1 MELKTAVLTTTFLLA
16 LSSVTVYAEAEKSV
30 PKPAAPVAT
39 ATVMSTPTSVG
50 SKPTD
55 AKKSGPKPSS
65 SSDPTIVSGKVVET
79 LDGGNYS
86 YFLMEKDGKK
96 AWVAVPTYKAKVG
109 DEITFRPGTQ
119 MGEFRS
125 TLLKRTFEDIVFSA
139 GPVLPEGA
147 TGSDDFLMKRA
158 HSTQPA
164 AGETSA
170 PGAGPKVKTATKPE
184 YLSGKV
190 VEKMDGGGYSYFLLE
205 KDGKKTWVAAPPTEG
220 KVGDM
225 ISFQPGFEM
234 KDFKSR
240 ILNRTFDSIMF
251 TDGLPG
257 DAKQNTEQKKV
268 PAVTGKPLDKA
279 GNPLDVQVAKAT
291 GANGYTVAE
300 LYGKSGELNGKEV
313 VVQGKVVKVS
323 KQIMGKN
330 WVHLQDGSGD
340 AAAGT
345 NNMVTT
351 TQDIA
356 VVGEVVTATGKL
368 AKDKDFGGG
377 YQYTVIIEETKL
389 VKK

>member
-1 MELKTAVLTTTFLLA
+1 M
-16 LSSVTVYAEAEKSV
+16 
-30 PKPAAPVAT
+30 
-39 ATVMSTPTSVG
+39 
-50 SKPTD
+50 
-55 AKKSGPKPSS
+55 
-65 SSDPTIVSGKVVET
+65 
-79 LDGGNYS
+79 
-86 YFLMEKDGKK
+86 
-96 AWVAVPTYKAKVG
+96 
-109 DEITFRPGTQ
+109 
-119 MGEFRS
+119 
-125 TLLKRTFEDIVFSA
+125 
-139 GPVLPEGA
+139 
-147 TGSDDFLMKRA
+147 
-158 HSTQPA
+158 
-164 AGETSA
+164 
-170 PGAGPKVKTATKPE
+170 
-184 YLSGKV
+184 
-190 VEKMDGGGYSYFLLE
+190 
-205 KDGKKTWVAAPPTEG
+205 
-220 KVGDM
+220 
-225 ISFQPGFEM
+225 
-234 KDFKSR
+234 
-240 ILNRTFDSIMF
+240 
-251 TDGLPG
+251 
-257 DAKQNTEQKKV
+257 
-268 PAVTGKPLDKA
+268 TGKPLDKA